1 MAKIYSER
9 ETSEL
14 YHSTGEPGV
23 GVEARRVAGYGKQL
37 EAQSEQYERRA
48 KDSYSKA
55 LNIEWQNSMNEMA
68 NNPTLYNNP
77 TAFAKE
83 VKKLNEKMSSEIVDD
98 DVKVDFLVNSEIKG
112 ASYIT
117 NAQNNFIKA
126 QAEREKSILFDSI
139 YNGIETRNLAVKNII
154 SGNGTDND
162 ISTFIGNDIAF
173 QQSVNRTNPD
183 GTYVFS
189 NEQRLKMKRDHEN
202 AIVDAFKNA
211 YYNTPDEQKKQFYDS
226 VMKGGKYVVNTKD
239 GKQIEIDAQ
248 KILKPDTF
256 KDIRHSIRDE
266 HHKRLADIR
275 KEQKIEGYQA
285 KLNFLANPTK
295 ASLLTAFAL
304 NEKMSSDE
312 RADLEEI
319 YRLSPNYEAET
330 TFESNSEAYSGL
342 KDVISMPHENEGQR
356 DNMVRKALKYAA
368 KLTRSNT
375 NGKLTTEKK
384 NEYIKTLTNAL
395 ADDAFAERINDLP
408 DMNLFYS
415 ILSSVPSIYSV
426 KTNVKQLAAQENI
439 KKITHDLSS
448 KMLYMASVGA
458 TNEQINDV
466 YNKSLE
472 DAVKAKYWYIPE
484 IQNKPLKKGETT
496 FKGLSGGVYIF
507 NGFAGD
513 DILVKKVEDK

>member
-83 VKKLNEKMSSEIVDD
+83 VKKLNEKMSSEILDD

-117 NAQNNFIKA
+117 NVQNNFIKA

-139 YNGIETRNLAVKNII
+139 YNGIETRNLAATNII

-162 ISTFIGNDIAF
+162 VAAFIGNDIAF

-248 KILKPDTF
+248 KMLKPDTF
-256 KDIRHSIRDE
+256 KDIRNSIRDE
-266 HHKRLADIR
+266 HYKTLSELKKQKQIEIYEA
-275 KEQKIEGYQA
+275 EQQFVLNPTTEGLETYK
-285 KLNFLANPTK
+285 KLNPD
-295 ASLLTAFAL
+295 AS
-304 NEKMSSDE
+304 E
-312 RADLEEI
+312 RKINRLQEILEN
-319 YRLSPNYEAET
+319 SPNYKAET
-330 TFESNSEAYSGL
+330 IFDG
-342 KDVISMPHENEGQR
+342 ISSARREL
-356 DNMVRKALKYAA
+356 DSIA
-368 KLTRSNT
+368 KLPMVTDKDREHVLDRLSDYVLSINRSNREE
-375 NGKLTTEKK
+375 KLSTDDVDKLSQMAYRMFNDNVFKEQVHAIFGQPGAFSNFVNWSLGDNAFDRVETLGLQTTQAA
-384 NEYIKTLTNAL
+384 INAL
-395 ADDAFAERINDLP
+395 MNNDP
-408 DMNLFYS
+408 ES
-415 ILSSVPSIYSV
+415 AKIIY
-426 KTNVKQLAAQENI
+426 KKGQEEAIKIRYPEIPFENI
-439 KKITHDLSS
+439 K
-448 KMLYMASVGA
+448 VGDIIWYA
-458 TNEQINDV
+458 PTGQALKFMGFGLDDV
-466 YNKSLE
+466 LVEVDPNTG
-472 DAVKAKYWYIPE
+472 AK
-484 IQNKPLKKGETT
+484 K
-496 FKGLSGGVYIF
+496 
-507 NGFAGD
+507 
-513 DILVKKVEDK
+513 